1 MSDKLEEQAVT
12 RNVQSL
18 ILDAGPI
25 ITQPASQLQ
34 QFAEKFYTTPGVYNE
49 LKDEAVRNQLIVWGD
64 RLQVRHPKKDAIEA
78 VVKFA
83 EMTGDST
90 VLSQND
96 LHIIALAYEIDVEQN
111 GGVCRFRKFPGEI
124 RPEDEERLEE
134 EKKRRE
140 EQWKQRA
147 AEAAEKQEGTTQKDE
162 SENTN
167 PRRFDDDGFEIV
179 VSKKKGKKHHVLP
192 KEEPKEEVKP
202 VVSDDEEKETKE
214 TGEDI
219 EQPAVSNEENLD
231 AEYDDDDDDGDWI
244 TPDNLTSVIA
254 KEERTEAVE
263 KEIDT
268 VTKIQCALASGDFAV
283 QNVALQMGMNLMNT
297 MSGLQIKRV
306 RNYMLRCHACF
317 ALLPIPKDIT
327 PKHFCPSCGGAT
339 LRRIPVS
346 VNSET
351 GKITPHLKK
360 NFQWRTR
367 GNVYSIASPLSKNTT
382 KKYGSKGFQ
391 HRGNDKLNTDFFSE
405 DQREYQ
411 QAVKNAK
418 WQQRQNEK
426 AMEDFIGGGSAD
438 NCISPFFTGAD
449 VKQVHIK
456 VNRGRFANQAR
467 KKH

>member
-1 MSDKLEEQAVT
+1 MSETTAVKH
-12 RNVQSL
+12 NVENL

-25 ITQPASQLQ
+25 ITQPASQLLQ
-34 QFAEKFYTTPGVYNE
+34 IADKFYTTPGVYNE
-49 LKDEAVRNQLIVWGD
+49 LKDESVRNQLIVWGD
-64 RLQVRHPKKDAIEA
+64 RLQVRHPKKPSIEA
-78 VVKFA
+78 VVSFA
-83 EMTGDST
+83 KLTGDST

-96 LHIIALAYEIDVEQN
+96 LHIIALAYELEVESNN
-111 GGVCRFRKFPGEI
+111 GVSNFRTYPGEI
-124 RPEDEERLEE
+124 RPEDAIRIATQKKIWEEERLKKAEE
-134 EKKRRE
+134 RKNNPEVQE
-140 EQWKQRA
+140 E
-147 AEAAEKQEGTTQKDE
+147 AEND
-162 SENTN
+162 N
-167 PRRFDDDGFEIV
+167 RFDDDGFEIV
-179 VSKKKGKKHHVLP
+179 KSKKKGKKSTPVVIP
-192 KEEPKEEVKP
+192 QEKIKEEVKEIKEEPKEE
-202 VVSDDEEKETKE
+202 DLEADY
-214 TGEDI
+214 
-219 EQPAVSNEENLD
+219 NEE
-231 AEYDDDDDDGDWI
+231 DDDGEWI
-244 TPDNLTSVIA
+244 TPDNLQETLLKDENA
-254 KEERTEAVE
+254 ERVE
-263 KEIDT
+263 VQTPENVQIK
-268 VTKIQCALASGDFAV
+268 CALATGDFAA

-317 ALLPIPKDIT
+317 TLVPIPKDNT
-327 PKHFCPSCGGAT
+327 PKHFCPNCGGPT

-367 GNVYSIASPLSKNTT
+367 GNVYSIASPLSKNTA

-391 HRGNDKLNTDFFSE
+391 HRGNDRLNTDFFTE

-418 WQQRQNEK
+418 WQHRQNEK

-449 VKQVHIK
+449 VKSVHIK
-456 VNRGRFANQAR
+456 VGKGRFANQSR